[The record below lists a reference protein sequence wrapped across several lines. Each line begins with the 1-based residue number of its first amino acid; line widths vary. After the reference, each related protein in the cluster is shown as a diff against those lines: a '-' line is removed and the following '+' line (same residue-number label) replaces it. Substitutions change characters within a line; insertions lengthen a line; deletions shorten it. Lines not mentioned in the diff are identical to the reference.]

1 MIRKKAMMKL
11 VSVLTLV
18 LGVAMS
24 TAMAGEIYGTVSD
37 EAAKPLAG
45 AVVVVRSADNKTEVA
60 RDTTDAKGAYR
71 VFVKKTGTT
80 KVVLLRDKVEIAGE
94 AVSYPN
100 PVRYNWIVE
109 KSGDK
114 LILRRQ
120 Q

>member
-1 MIRKKAMMKL
+1 MIKSKATMKL
-11 VSVLTLV
+11 ITSLV
-18 LGVAMS
+18 FAVCTVFSMAD
-24 TAMAGEIYGTVSD
+24 AGEIYGTLSD
-37 EAAKPLAG
+37 ESAKPLAG
-45 AVVVVRSADNKTEVA
+45 AVVVARGADNKTEVA

-71 VFVKKTGTT
+71 FFVKKAGAT
-80 KVVLLRDKVEIAGE
+80 KIVLLRDKTEIAGE